1 MMMTIIELSQIM
13 MLCRKS
19 LINIALKR
27 SFLIEMHNKSKKKEK
42 LTRLIVR
49 RSDTLKP
56 IKHVSMKSSS
66 S

>member
-1 MMMTIIELSQIM
+1 M

-19 LINIALKR
+19 LINIVLKR
-27 SFLIEMHNKSKKKEK
+27 SFLIEMHNKSKKKER

-49 RSDTLKP
+49 RLDILKP
-56 IKHVSMKSSS
+56 IKLVLMKSSS